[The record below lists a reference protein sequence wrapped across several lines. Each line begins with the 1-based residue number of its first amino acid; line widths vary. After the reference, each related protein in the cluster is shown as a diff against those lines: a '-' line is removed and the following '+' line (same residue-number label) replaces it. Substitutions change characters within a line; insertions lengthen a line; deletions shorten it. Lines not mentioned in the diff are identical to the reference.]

1 MGHRRIS
8 VAKPWGLNGIQPTFL
23 SFEGP
28 GKHQGTAY
36 SDKVSI
42 PTFGQNMAQI
52 HLLGA
57 WGKELPTW
65 QIPITYQNH
74 ISEITPSLSKET
86 YIYTVQ
92 TLYIYIYRDPHRDV
106 FIYGHNTSI

>member
-1 MGHRRIS
+1 MGFNQH
-8 VAKPWGLNGIQPTFL
+8 FL

-92 TLYIYIYRDPHRDV
+92 TLYIYRDPHRDV